1 MYTGHFRRQ
10 PSFNSR
16 TGGRPYGRFARFGG
30 GRGGG
35 RRRGRPILGPN
46 TVKEYIRKAGIKTSI
61 QTPEIITEVIFKSLN
76 LPERLLSNI
85 SQHGYNILTPIQ
97 IKGIPA
103 IREGKDVI
111 GIANTGTGKTAAFL
125 IPLVEKILLDRMYG
139 ALIITPTRELALQIQ
154 DELNLFT
161 NGLPIYNAVCIGKS
175 PMYAQIARLK
185 RNPHVVVGT
194 PGRLKDLIERGI
206 LKLETF
212 NMIVLDEADQM
223 LDMGFINDIK
233 EIISH
238 LPPVRQSLFFSATV
252 SSSINMLIQSFVKN
266 PITISVK
273 TQETV
278 SNIQHEIIQ
287 VENGYHKMD
296 QLITLLKQED
306 YKKVLVLGRTKLGVE
321 RLSRDLYSKGFK
333 VASIHGDKAQFNRQK
348 AIRMFKEDVVSILI
362 ATDVAARGLD
372 IPNVSHVINYDIPET
387 YEDYVHRTGRTGRA
401 DKTGIALTFV
411 TG

>member
-10 PSFNSR
+10 TSFSGR
-16 TGGRPYGRFARFGG
+16 SGGRPYGRFARFGG
-30 GRGGG
+30 GRSRG
-35 RRRGRPILGPN
+35 RGRPILGPSA
-46 TVKEYIRKAGIKTSI
+46 VKEYIRRAGTKTATHTQETI
-61 QTPEIITEVIFKSLN
+61 AEVSFRSLN
-76 LPERLLSNI
+76 IPERLLKNVSE
-85 SQHGYNILTPIQ
+85 HGYNTLTPIQ

-125 IPLVEKILLDRMYG
+125 IPLVEKILADRMYG
-139 ALIITPTRELALQIQ
+139 ALIITPTRELALQIR
-154 DELNLFT
+154 DELQILT
-161 NGLPIYNAVCIGKS
+161 SGLPVYNAVCIGKS
-175 PMYAQIARLK
+175 PMFAQIARLK
-185 RNPHVVVGT
+185 RNPHVVIGT
-194 PGRLKDLIERGI
+194 PGRLKDLIERGV

-212 NMIVLDEADQM
+212 NMVVLDEADQM
-223 LDMGFINDIK
+223 LDMGFIHDIK

-252 SSSINMLIQSFVKN
+252 STNINSLIQSFVKN

-278 SNIQHEIIQ
+278 SNIQHEIVQ
-287 VENGYHKMD
+287 VESGYHKMD
-296 QLITLLKQED
+296 RLITLLKQED
-306 YKKVLVLGRTKLGVE
+306 YKKVLVFGRTKLGVE